1 MHPRLQVT
9 YEGGTPTPAP
19 SRYDWIVKQ
28 DAPLGYLRL
37 NETANTFAGDSMPN
51 GQFYGTYRGSY
62 TLGQPAVIGRSTDPA
77 VLFRNASTDGKVVL
91 DGYYAYLQ
99 SSFAVET
106 WVNAPTISGLDVLTS
121 RAWGTSG
128 GWRLLLTRTTA
139 GAQLQLQI
147 QKGTAVTTWPLPSR
161 PAGSTPS
168 AATTAPQCGSLSLTR
183 SA

>member
-1 MHPRLQVT
+1 
-9 YEGGTPTPAP
+9 
-19 SRYDWIVKQ
+19 
-28 DAPLGYLRL
+28 
-37 NETANTFAGDSMPN
+37 MPN

-147 QKGTAVTTWPLPSR
+147 QKGTAVTTLAAPVTPGRLHALGSYDGTTMRLFEPDPIRLTDLP
-161 PAGSTPS
+161 PS
-168 AATTAPQCGSLSLTR
+168 FWSPDSGVRRRCGCGSGGPRTR
-183 SA
+183 LG